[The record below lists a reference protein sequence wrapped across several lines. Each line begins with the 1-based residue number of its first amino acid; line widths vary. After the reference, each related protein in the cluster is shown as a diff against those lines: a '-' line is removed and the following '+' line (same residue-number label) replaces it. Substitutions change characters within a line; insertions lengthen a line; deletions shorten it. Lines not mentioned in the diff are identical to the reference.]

1 MDDPTLQYLN
11 RVLPYQKPSAVK
23 KQAEILGVEPNC
35 SAIANKMLDSHLSQ
49 VLVCIQGGRETSLD
63 SGHPEALVTVMPLID
78 TSNWGL
84 NLVFPLSG
92 TRQTVL
98 NTLKTL
104 TLTKK

>member
-11 RVLPYQKPSAVK
+11 RILPYQKPSAVK
-23 KQAEILGVEPNC
+23 KQAEILRVEPNPT
-35 SAIANKMLDSHLSQ
+35 AIANKMLDTHLAQ
-49 VLVCIQGGRETSLD
+49 VIVCIQGGRETSLN
-63 SGHPEALVTVMPLID
+63 SGLPEALVTVMPLID

-104 TLTKK
+104 ILTKK